1 MQPNSAEAGF
11 ERDEA
16 WLASQRRPFE
26 EGGQKAG
33 TCYSGGRDTT
43 HAVLYALDLASG
55 DEIYSSGDVMDSWNH
70 YGGLA
75 LSDGM
80 IYITTW
86 HGRIF
91 AFSREK

>member
-1 MQPNSAEAGF
+1 
-11 ERDEA
+11 
-16 WLASQRRPFE
+16 
-26 EGGQKAG
+26 
-33 TCYSGGRDTT
+33 
-43 HAVLYALDLASG
+43 LYALDPASG
-55 DEIYSSGDVMDSWNH
+55 DEIYSSGDAMDSWNH